1 MKKLIFLLILFCALI
16 VTVFSTV
23 YYWQE
28 AERLYALD
36 RQGKVSLPETKI
48 KADSYATFAAISFL
62 ASLIL
67 GVFVLWVCL
76 HLKHENGKTF

>member
-1 MKKLIFLLILFCALI
+1 LLIFWLILLCAFI
-16 VTVFSTV
+16 TTAYITI

-67 GVFVLWVCL
+67 GVWQMLVFAILWY
-76 HLKHENGKTF
+76 GKIFKS